1 MSNEI
6 AELMGVIAL
15 HIAHERNWALHDAV
29 AWVSIRMEEARAEY
43 QAAHSPLGTREA
55 DFIAWLQPPY
65 RPLAA

>member
-1 MSNEI
+1 MSNDL
-6 AELMGVIAL
+6 AELMSIIAR
-15 HIAHERNWALHDAV
+15 HIAHERNWALQDAL

-65 RPLAA
+65 RPLTA

>member
-1 MSNEI
+1 MSNEM
-6 AELMGVIAL
+6 AELMYVIAL
-15 HIAHERNWALHDAV
+15 HVAHKRNWALQDAV
-29 AWVSIRMEEARAEY
+29 EWVSIRMEEARAEY